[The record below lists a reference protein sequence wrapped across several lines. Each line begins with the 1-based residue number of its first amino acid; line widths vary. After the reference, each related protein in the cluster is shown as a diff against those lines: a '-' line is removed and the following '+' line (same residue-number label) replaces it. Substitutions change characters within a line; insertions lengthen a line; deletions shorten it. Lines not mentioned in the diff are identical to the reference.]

1 MEIVPFKLQSLFLT
15 GIALYPMVIPRRSQG
30 DSKKK
35 KRKFGI
41 NQNSV
46 YIIDCDF
53 WHTCV
58 SSVPPYFLFAA
69 VGDAGTWEEL
79 DMRRTLVY
87 CM

>member
-35 KRKFGI
+35 RKFGI
-41 NQNSV
+41 DQNSV

-58 SSVPPYFLFAA
+58 SSVPQLFAA
-69 VGDAGTWEEL
+69 LGDAGTWEEL